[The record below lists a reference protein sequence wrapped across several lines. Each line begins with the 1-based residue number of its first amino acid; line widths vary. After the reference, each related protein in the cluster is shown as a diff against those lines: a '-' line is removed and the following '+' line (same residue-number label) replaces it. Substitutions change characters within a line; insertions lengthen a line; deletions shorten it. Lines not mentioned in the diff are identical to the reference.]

1 MARESRSNEEGPK
14 LRREARPWEKPLD
27 CLFAMS
33 PALTC
38 QFAGRAGRSIETGNG
53 GRSPAGGGSP
63 ADGPPADGE
72 LGGPVAGGPA
82 GGLVTCAAVDLT
94 IPAPAGGAVVTVRPS
109 EAATE
114 VDPIPGTVG
123 SITLAGPPDR
133 PRGMAPEVR
142 LTSRPVLAAGP
153 AEPGPGP
160 ACESVGSTC
169 AGV

>member
-38 QFAGRAGRSIETGNG
+38 QFAGKAGRSIETGNG
-53 GRSPAGGGSP
+53 GRSPAAGGMA
-63 ADGPPADGE
+63 ADGPPPGDGE
-72 LGGPVAGGPA
+72 LGGPVAGG
-82 GGLVTCAAVDLT
+82 LVTCPAGDLT
-94 IPAPAGGAVVTVRPS
+94 VPAPAGGAVVTVRPS

-123 SITLAGPPDR
+123 SIKLAGPPDR
-133 PRGMAPEVR
+133 PRGVAPVVR

-153 AEPGPGP
+153 PEPGAGP
-160 ACESVGSTC
+160 ACERVGSRC